1 MNTIN
6 GFLLLNAAQDELGED
21 FYTNLHEGIGD
32 VPVGA

>member
-1 MNTIN
+1 MDTIN
-6 GFLLLNAAQDELGED
+6 GFLLLNAAHDELGED